1 MRQHYIP
8 KFIIEGFVA
17 DDPTGNRGV
26 WVFGASH
33 KRWEKR
39 PTKRT
44 ASLDDIYSFVE
55 SSGERDDQL
64 EKFLESLETPMAMF
78 LTKDIAAKRP
88 LQPPH
93 PDDLFVTFCALLI
106 ARNPATI
113 DRTKD
118 ILVRMAK
125 EIVEEMTASAEAFQ
139 AFRRDFAVGTGQEF
153 PNLIEFQ
160 RLRTDFKVSA
170 TKAGGLGFSLGM
182 SIAIRDKLGAMAVD
196 FMFAPS
202 GGPKFIT
209 ADIPFM
215 VIYSQVKPE
224 QFDQVVIPLSADF
237 AAIFNASVHAE
248 YAYVTA
254 TPANVR
260 AVNRAMF
267 GVSEQYIISSTPEA
281 LPADILGHWA
291 TADHDTRVE
300 LVRELMRRES
310 GA

>member
-1 MRQHYIP
+1 MQTIRP
-8 KFIIEGFVA
+8 A
-17 DDPTGNRGV
+17 TGGV
-26 WVFGASH
+26 WVFAASR
-33 KRWEKR
+33 KRWDKR

-64 EKFLESLETPMAMF
+64 EKFFESLETSIAM
-78 LTKDIAAKRP
+78 LLAKDIAAKRP

-93 PDDLFVTFCALLI
+93 PDDLFVTFCAMLI
-106 ARNPATI
+106 ARNPTTI
-113 DRTKD
+113 DLTKD
-118 ILVRMAK
+118 FLVRMAQ
-125 EIVEEMTASAEAFQ
+125 EIVEEMTASPEAFQ
-139 AFRRDFAVGTGQEF
+139 TFRRDFVVGTGQEF
-153 PNLIEFQ
+153 PDLIEFQ

-182 SIAIRDKLGAMAVD
+182 AISLRDKLGAMTVD

-209 ADIPFM
+209 ADLPFM
-215 VIYSQVKPE
+215 VIYSDVEPE
-224 QFDQVVIPLSADF
+224 QFDQVVIPLSADI
-237 AAIFNASVHAE
+237 AAIFNVSSNAE

-260 AVNRAMF
+260 AINRAMF
-267 GVSEQYIISSTPEA
+267 GVSEQYIISSSPEA
-281 LPADILGHWA
+281 LPADILGRWA
-291 TADHDTRVE
+291 AADRAARVE
-300 LVRELMRRES
+300 LVRELMLRES